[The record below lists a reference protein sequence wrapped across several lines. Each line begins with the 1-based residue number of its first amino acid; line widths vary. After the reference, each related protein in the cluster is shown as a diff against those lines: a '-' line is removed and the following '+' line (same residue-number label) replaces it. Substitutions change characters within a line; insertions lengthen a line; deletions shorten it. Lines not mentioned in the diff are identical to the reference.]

1 MSPYKISLICGRLA
15 LLLLLHT
22 HNNTDGNQLVI
33 FFSIVLYGDA
43 YIYIALW
50 YSIWNKQKKLTAVRV
65 IQ

>member
-33 FFSIVLYGDA
+33 FFSIVLHGDA
-43 YIYIALW
+43 YIYI
-50 YSIWNKQKKLTAVRV
+50 
-65 IQ
+65 